1 MIKADLH
8 MHSTASDGVLAPD
21 KLMERAA
28 SLGFTHVA
36 LTDHDSMD
44 GIAPAREAAKK
55 LGMTL
60 ISGVELSCGAHKE
73 IHVLGY
79 GFDPEN
85 EALKAFCAERVRQR
99 AARTQAMVEK
109 LCALGKPIEL
119 QRVMELARGVVGR
132 PHVAR
137 ALVEAGHVKSV
148 SEAFDRFLAPGKSA
162 YVPKEDVKVSEAVR
176 LIDQAGGV
184 AVLAHPME
192 LKMGETMLESLIGEW
207 KGQGLAGVEV
217 YHPSAQNNHASFLK
231 HLAQRENLLV
241 TGGSDFHGEAV
252 RKTEIGE
259 GLERWRTMESDVH
272 ALLARIGSRQNRRGR
287 VADADDDQGGLYAAE
302 GGDEKAAQG

>member
-1 MIKADLH
+1 MSLPGVGRAHKGGFLLIKADLH

-21 KLMERAA
+21 ELMRRAWG
-28 SLGFTHVA
+28 LGFTHVS
-36 LTDHDSMD
+36 LTDHDSMA
-44 GIAPAREAAKK
+44 GIPQARETAQA
-55 LGMTL
+55 LGLML
-60 ISGVELSCGAHKE
+60 IPGVELSCGAQKE

-85 EALKAFCAERVRQR
+85 EALGAFCRERVRQR
-99 AARTQAMVEK
+99 EARTAAMVEK
-109 LCALGKPIEL
+109 LCELGKPVEMA
-119 QRVMELARGVVGR
+119 RVRELACGVMGR

-137 ALVEAGHVKSV
+137 ALLEMGHVSSV
-148 SEAFDRFLAPGKSA
+148 ADAFDRFLKPGKPA

-176 LIDQAGGV
+176 LICEAGGI

-192 LKMGETMLESLIGEW
+192 LKMGDAMLESLISEW
-207 KGQGLAGVEV
+207 KSQGLAGVEV

-231 HLAQRENLLV
+231 HLAQRGNMLI

-259 GLERWRTMESDVH
+259 GLDRWRTMENDLH
-272 ALLARIGSRQNRRGR
+272 ALLARMEQEKGR
-287 VADADDDQGGLYAAE
+287 
-302 GGDEKAAQG
+302 

>member
-8 MHSTASDGVLAPD
+8 MHSTASDGVFAPD
-21 KLMERAA
+21 ELMRRAA

-36 LTDHDSMD
+36 LTDHDSMA
-44 GIAPAREAAKK
+44 GIPLARKTAEA

-60 ISGVELSCGAHKE
+60 IHGVELSCGAQKE

-85 EALKAFCAERVRQR
+85 QALKAFCAERVRQR
-99 AARTQAMVEK
+99 EARTRAMVEK
-109 LCALGKPIEL
+109 LCALGKPVDMA
-119 QRVMELARGVVGR
+119 RVKELARGVMGR

-137 ALVEAGHVKSV
+137 ALVEAGHVLSV
-148 SEAFDRFLAPGKSA
+148 SEAFDRYLKPGKPA

-176 LIDQAGGV
+176 LIDEAGGV

-192 LKMGETMLESLIGEW
+192 LKMGDTMLESLIGEW

-217 YHPSAQNNHASFLK
+217 YHPSAQNNHARFLDG
-231 HLAQRENLLV
+231 LARSEGLLV
-241 TGGSDFHGEAV
+241 TGGSDFHRDGEKDV
-252 RKTEIGE
+252 RLGQ
-259 GLERWRTMESDVH
+259 GLERWTTAAGDVQR
-272 ALLARIGSRQNRRGR
+272 LLERLAM
-287 VADADDDQGGLYAAE
+287 A
-302 GGDEKAAQG
+302 

>member
-21 KLMERAA
+21 ELMRRAA
-28 SLGFTHVA
+28 DRGFTHVA
-36 LTDHDSMD
+36 LTDHDSMA
-44 GIAPAREAAKK
+44 GIPMARETAQK

-60 ISGVELSCGAHKE
+60 IPGVELSCGAQKE

-85 EALKAFCAERVRQR
+85 EALHAFCCSRVRQR
-99 AARTQAMVEK
+99 EARTAAMVER
-109 LCALGKPIEL
+109 LCALGKPVDIM
-119 QRVMELARGVVGR
+119 RVRELARGVMGR

-137 ALVEAGHVKSV
+137 ALVEAGHVLSV
-148 SEAFDRFLAPGKSA
+148 SEAFDRFLKLGKPA

-176 LIDQAGGV
+176 LIREAGGV

-192 LKMGETMLESLIGEW
+192 LKMGDTMLESLIGEW
-207 KGQGLAGVEV
+207 KSQGLEGVEV
-217 YHPSAQNNHASFLK
+217 YHPSAQNNHASFLL

-252 RKTEIGE
+252 RKSEIGE
-259 GLERWRTMESDVH
+259 GLDRWRSVETDMK
-272 ALLARIGSRQNRRGR
+272 ALLLRISEDRSGR
-287 VADADDDQGGLYAAE
+287 
-302 GGDEKAAQG
+302 

>member
-8 MHSTASDGVLAPD
+8 MHSTASDGMYAPD
-21 KLMERAA
+21 ELMRRAKA
-28 SLGFTHVA
+28 LGFTHVA
-36 LTDHDSMD
+36 LTDHDCVA
-44 GIAPAREAAKK
+44 GIAQARQAAQA

-60 ISGVELSCGAHKE
+60 ITGVELSCGAQKE

-79 GFDPEN
+79 GFDPAN
-85 EALKAFCAERVRQR
+85 EALGIFCRERVRQR
-99 AARTQAMVEK
+99 EVRTAAMVEK
-109 LCALGKPIEL
+109 LAALGKPVDMA
-119 QRVMELARGVVGR
+119 RVRELARGVMGR

-137 ALVEAGHVKSV
+137 ALVEAGHVLSV
-148 SEAFDRFLAPGKSA
+148 SEAFDRYLKPGKPA

-176 LIDQAGGV
+176 LIGQAGGI

-192 LKMGETMLESLIGEW
+192 LKMGDTMLESLIGEW

-217 YHPSAQNNHASFLK
+217 YHPSAQNNHASFLL
-231 HLAQRENLLV
+231 HLAQREQLLV

-259 GLERWRTMESDVH
+259 GLDRWRSMENDMH
-272 ALLARIGSRQNRRGR
+272 ALLARMKS
-287 VADADDDQGGLYAAE
+287 
-302 GGDEKAAQG
+302 K

>member
-21 KLMERAA
+21 ELMRRAA

-36 LTDHDSMD
+36 LTDHDCMA
-44 GIAPAREAAKK
+44 GILPAQEEAQA
-55 LGMTL
+55 LGLTL
-60 ISGVELSCGAHKE
+60 IPGVELSCGAQKE

-79 GFDPEN
+79 GFDPQN
-85 EALKAFCAERVRQR
+85 AALLAFCRERVCQR
-99 AARTQAMVEK
+99 EARTAAMVER
-109 LCALGKPIEL
+109 LCALGKPVEMA
-119 QRVMELARGVVGR
+119 RVRALARGVMGR

-137 ALVEAGHVKSV
+137 ALLEKGYVSSV
-148 SEAFDRFLAPGKSA
+148 SDAFDRFLKPGKLA

-176 LIDQAGGV
+176 LIGEAGGI

-192 LKMGETMLESLIGEW
+192 LKMGDTMLESLIGEW

-217 YHPSAQNNHASFLK
+217 YHPSAQNNHASFLL
-231 HLAQRENLLV
+231 HLAQRENMLV

-252 RKTEIGE
+252 RKSEIGE
-259 GLERWRTMESDVH
+259 GLDRWRSVEADVH
-272 ALLARIGSRQNRRGR
+272 ALLAKI
-287 VADADDDQGGLYAAE
+287 
-302 GGDEKAAQG
+302 